1 MAPKTPSV
9 DITVV
14 TKNLR
19 ALHGALEHSLTIQR
33 TRVQEIVDDLVA
45 RGTLTRAD
53 ADRLITQLLASSK
66 DYSQALL
73 QVLDSVTAQ
82 TRKSIGAGI
91 EPVMATAGKAA
102 GMVAET
108 VRKAPGL
115 PAKKPRSTSRS
126 ATKTAPKSASKA
138 ASKPAPKASA
148 KPATD
153 VVPNEPI
160 PGYSRL
166 TVAEIKPRLT
176 GLSSGALRK
185 VRDLEMAGKARKSV
199 LAELEQRLKSTRG

>member
-33 TRVQEIVDDLVA
+33 NRLQEIVDDLVS
-45 RGTLTRAD
+45 RGTLTRSD
-53 ADRLITQLLASSK
+53 ADGLLNQLVTSSK

-73 QVLDSVTAQ
+73 KVLDSVAADA
-82 TRKSIGAGI
+82 RRGLGGGI
-91 EPVMATAGKAA
+91 APVMATAGRTA
-102 GMVAET
+102 GMIADT

-115 PAKKPRSTSRS
+115 AAKPR
-126 ATKTAPKSASKA
+126 TAPKA
-138 ASKPAPKASA
+138 AA
-148 KPATD
+148 KPAAAKPSTTASS
-153 VVPNEPI
+153 EPI
-160 PGYSRL
+160 PGYAGM

-176 GLSSGALRK
+176 GLSAGALRK
-185 VRDLEMAGKARKSV
+185 LRDLEVAGKARKSV
-199 LAELEQRLKSTRG
+199 LGQIDQLLGPKSGS

>member
-1 MAPKTPSV
+1 MAPKAPNV

-33 TRVQEIVDDLVA
+33 TRLQEIVDDLVA
-45 RGTLTRAD
+45 RGSISRAD
-53 ADRLITQLLASSK
+53 ADGLLNQLVTSSK

-73 QVLDSVTAQ
+73 QVLDSVAAD
-82 TRKSIGAGI
+82 TRRRLDSGI
-91 EPVMATAGKAA
+91 APVMAPVKATAGRIAD
-102 GMVAET
+102 T

-115 PAKKPRSTSRS
+115 PAKKPR
-126 ATKTAPKSASKA
+126 
-138 ASKPAPKASA
+138 PAPKAAPEPAEAPERSGTDSA
-148 KPATD
+148 AA

-160 PGYSRL
+160 AGYSDL

-176 GLSSGALRK
+176 GLSAGALRK
-185 VRDLEMAGKARKSV
+185 VRDLELAGKARKSV
-199 LAELEQRLKSTRG
+199 LTQIDQLLGPRR

>member
-45 RGTLTRAD
+45 RGTLTRSD

-115 PAKKPRSTSRS
+115 PAKKPRS
-126 ATKTAPKSASKA
+126 
-138 ASKPAPKASA
+138 APKASA

-185 VRDLEMAGKARKSV
+185 VRDLEIAGKARKSV
-199 LAELEQRLKSTRG
+199 LAELEQRLKSNRG

>member
-33 TRVQEIVDDLVA
+33 NRLQEIVDDLVS
-45 RGTLTRAD
+45 RGTLTRSD
-53 ADRLITQLLASSK
+53 ADGLLNQLVTSSK

-73 QVLDSVTAQ
+73 KVLDSVAADA
-82 TRKSIGAGI
+82 RRGLGGGI
-91 EPVMATAGKAA
+91 APVMATAGKTA
-102 GMVAET
+102 GMIADT

-115 PAKKPRSTSRS
+115 AAKKPR
-126 ATKTAPKSASKA
+126 TAPKA
-138 ASKPAPKASA
+138 AA
-148 KPATD
+148 KPAAKPPTTAAS
-153 VVPNEPI
+153 EPI
-160 PGYSRL
+160 PGYADL

-176 GLSSGALRK
+176 GLSAGALRR
-185 VRDLEMAGKARKSV
+185 VRDLELAGKARKSV
-199 LAELEQRLKSTRG
+199 LGQIDQLLGPKSGS